1 MLLSSTPMQLRSH
14 LPRRCWKNWPARQD
28 AGPVDVA
35 GVAIVAAESVGSV
48 VVGGGD
54 GSGVVGG
61 GVGVAVVPLCM
72 VVSVAAVVT
81 TPVGSGAVGGGGGE
95 VDVVPS

>member
-1 MLLSSTPMQLRSH
+1 MLLSSTPMQLRSN

-61 GVGVAVVPLCM
+61 GVGVAVVPSNRQID
-72 VVSVAAVVT
+72 VSPPEARPAAKVLNLSE
-81 TPVGSGAVGGGGGE
+81 PE
-95 VDVVPS
+95 